1 MRILGILSIGL
12 ALGGAASAEL
22 LPPESSHVAPRR
34 LVVSDD
40 QDVLRELR
48 GMAAGAPALLL
59 PIFTRCSGTCPLT
72 AVQLKEALGKAR
84 APFRVIVLSF
94 DEEDRAADL
103 QAFRE
108 RFRLPADWI
117 LARSDDAAA
126 TREYFDQLGFHF
138 MKSGSGFDHPNRT
151 FVLSPA
157 GAWAAT
163 LAGMQFQEME
173 LDAAWWRALSADDA
187 TAFRRLGGW
196 LIRPEAWIALA
207 CVGLAMA
214 LAATAVLAR
223 KARA

>member
-1 MRILGILSIGL
+1 MRIRGILSLWL
-12 ALGGAASAEL
+12 ALGGTASAEL
-22 LPPESSHVAPRR
+22 LPPESSHVVPRR

-40 QDVLRELR
+40 QGVLRELR
-48 GMAAGAPALLL
+48 GMAAGAPTLLL
-59 PIFTRCSGTCPLT
+59 PIFTRCGGTCPLT

-94 DEEDRAADL
+94 DDDDRGADL

-108 RFRLPADWI
+108 RFDLPAEW
-117 LARSDDAAA
+117 LLVRSDDAAA

-138 MKSGSGFDHPNRT
+138 MKSGSGFDHPNEA

-163 LAGMQFQEME
+163 LAGTAFREME
-173 LDAAWWRALSADDA
+173 LDAAWWRALGADEA
-187 TAFRRLGGW
+187 TPFRRLGGW

-207 CVGLAMA
+207 CVGLAMS
-214 LAATAVLAR
+214 LVATAVLAR